1 MAGISILFRPLSW
14 IYGGVVGFRNFL
26 FDANVLRQQSF
37 DVPIV
42 AIGNLAVGGTGKT
55 PHTEYLYRMLS
66 ERGKVAVLSRGYGRK
81 SKGFQWVDSGDEPLR
96 CGDEPSQMK
105 RKFPEAI
112 VAVDA
117 DRVEGIE
124 NILKKE
130 SVTAILLDDAYQHR
144 YVKPDVNILLTDY
157 NRIYC
162 DDYLM
167 PEGRLR
173 EPMTSRR
180 RADIIIVTKCP
191 SDLKPI
197 DFQLLHKRTKPFAS
211 QHLFFTTTIYGEPY
225 PLFKNEAKPLTSG
238 RILAVTGIAHP
249 TPLVNYLKKEA
260 QVELL
265 RFPDH
270 HHFGAE
276 DIEQIEEKLSNND
289 FIITTEKDAPKL
301 IALER
306 DMTPA
311 LRSSIYVQPMEVEF
325 LRNDAENFK
334 KVLEDGLFGIKY

>member
-1 MAGISILFRPLSW
+1 MPGISILFRPFSW

-26 FDANVLRQQSF
+26 FDANVLRQRKF

-66 ERGKVAVLSRGYGRK
+66 RHGKIAVLSRGYGRK
-81 SKGFQWVDSGDEPLR
+81 SKGFQWVNSGNEPLR

-117 DRVEGIE
+117 DRGEGIE
-124 NILKKE
+124 EILKKD
-130 SVTAILLDDAYQHR
+130 SVAAILLDDAYQHR

-157 NRIYC
+157 NRLYC
-162 DDYLM
+162 DDHLM

-191 SDLKPI
+191 ADLKPI
-197 DFQLLHKRTKPFAS
+197 DFQLLNKRTKPFAS
-211 QHLFFTTTIYGEPY
+211 QHLFFTTSTYGAPY
-225 PLFKNEAKPLTSG
+225 PLFESEAKPFTG
-238 RILAVTGIAHP
+238 GKILAVTGIAHP
-249 TPLVNYLKKEA
+249 SPLVSHLKTGA

-270 HHFGAE
+270 HRFETE
-276 DIEQIEEKLSNND
+276 DIKRIGEKFSGHD

-301 IALER
+301 MALEHE
-306 DMTPA
+306 MPKTM
-311 LRSSIYVQPMEVEF
+311 RSSIYVQPIEVEF
-325 LRNDAENFK
+325 LHDDADNFK
-334 KVLEDGLFGIKY
+334 KVLENGLFGI